1 MWYHGSKSDFSA
13 EVSSLIPHEHRW
25 QRLQVTFIPCAKA
38 FARNIR
44 LTREIAERSIM
55 HGACI
60 KLQKL
65 SAFSTMTANWCVL
78 SQHPLCIYLRLQTW
92 NLLHFL
98 CQFQFIN
105 VLGPVNLQ
113 LDVTWYQLIA
123 GAWQCLFSLCGCDC
137 NFRLEAAWP
146 WCFVRIWW
154 W

>member
-1 MWYHGSKSDFSA
+1 
-13 EVSSLIPHEHRW
+13 
-25 QRLQVTFIPCAKA
+25 
-38 FARNIR
+38 
-44 LTREIAERSIM
+44 M

-78 SQHPLCIYLRLQTW
+78 SQHPLCIFLRLQTW

-105 VLGPVNLQ
+105 VLGLANLQ

-123 GAWQCLFSLCGCDC
+123 GAWQCLFSLRGCDC

-146 WCFVRIWW
+146 
-154 W
+154 